1 MPDLA
6 TRLQA
11 ADVDAFRALVEGA
24 PAMLWLGDQN
34 GQCVFLNR
42 EQRAFWGVEGAELTS
57 FDWGSTLHPDDLPTL
72 VEPYRQAMS
81 TRSSFEVEARYRRHD
96 GVYRMLRTSARP
108 RFSASG
114 VFLGMAGVNTDI
126 TDQRI
131 AEEAL
136 QRSSQQLQL
145 ALDASQGIGTWVWD
159 IPNDLV
165 FADHRFARTFGVDPD
180 EAARGV
186 PLQVYIDAIH
196 HEDRPMVANE
206 IQRALESS
214 GDYRCEYR
222 VRAVGGSLRWLL
234 ATGRC
239 EVDRLG
245 KPVRF
250 PGAVVDITDRKVGE
264 EQKELLTKELSHRI
278 KNIFTVVQG
287 MTSIAARENP
297 EARDALQELA
307 GRFSAMAAAYAC
319 VTPSSDESIVS
330 GSLMALLKVL
340 FAPYGVSGAERV
352 LVEGPDVKVGPR
364 AASALALILHER
376 ATNAAKYGA
385 LRGGGVV
392 RLTISHR
399 GEDRCDFDWRE
410 SGGPEISAPP
420 RAQGFGSRLIHST
433 IASLAGDVD
442 IEWAREGLRWKMSL
456 PLERLGA

>member
-11 ADVDAFRALVEGA
+11 TDVDAFRALVEGA

-42 EQRAFWGVEGAELTS
+42 EQRAFWGIEGADLAN
-57 FDWGSTLHPDDLPTL
+57 FDWGSTLHPDDLPAL
-72 VEPYRQAMS
+72 AEPYQQAMT
-81 TRSSFEVEARYRRHD
+81 TRSAFEVEARYRRYD

-108 RFSASG
+108 RFSAAG

-136 QRSSQQLQL
+136 RRSSEQLQL

-165 FADHRFARTFGVDPD
+165 VADHRFARTFGVDPD

-186 PLQVYIDAIH
+186 PLQVYVDAIH
-196 HEDRPMVANE
+196 HEDRPMVASE
-206 IQRALESS
+206 IQRALEGS

-222 VRAVGGSLRWLL
+222 VRAACGSLRWLL

-239 EVDRLG
+239 EVDRFG
-245 KPVRF
+245 KPVRL
-250 PGAVVDITDRKVGE
+250 PGAVVDITDRKAGE

-297 EARDALQELA
+297 EARNALEELS
-307 GRFSAMAAAYAC
+307 GRFSAIAAAYAC
-319 VTPSSDESIVS
+319 VTPSSDEATVS
-330 GSLMALLKVL
+330 GSLMTLLKVL
-340 FAPYGVSGAERV
+340 FAPYCVNGAERV

-392 RLTISHR
+392 HLTI
-399 GEDRCDFDWRE
+399 GLDGDERCEFEWRE

-433 IASLAGDVD
+433 IASLGGDVD
-442 IEWAREGLRWKMSL
+442 VEWARQGLRWKMSL
-456 PLERLGA
+456 PVERLGA